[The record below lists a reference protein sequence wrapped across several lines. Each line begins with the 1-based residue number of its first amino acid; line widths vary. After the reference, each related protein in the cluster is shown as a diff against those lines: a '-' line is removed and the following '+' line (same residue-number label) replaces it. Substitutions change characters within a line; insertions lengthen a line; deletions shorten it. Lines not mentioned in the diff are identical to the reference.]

1 MVQDCSASF
10 TVEVEVSV
18 ACKIEYSRSI
28 SLSCNGKT
36 KFVFLRPLIAGNC
49 LESSGITH
57 FAILA
62 VVKEFYSTFVLAA
75 FPDLVLEALRT
86 TVKMVRTVV
95 YRKIVLHPVKSEAAF
110 ADTVCKTSRHLAHT
124 RSVAEI
130 ALRLSITEHHI
141 RHIPVLV
148 RNDST
153 DKCGT
158 YIT

>member
-10 TVEVEVSV
+10 AVEVEVSV

-57 FAILA
+57 FAIFA
-62 VVKEFYSTFVLAA
+62 VVKELYSAFVLAA

-110 ADTVCKTSRHLAHT
+110 ADTVCKTSRHLSHT
-124 RSVAEI
+124 RSVTEI
-130 ALRLSITEHHI
+130 ALRLSITKYHI